1 MQIKNSLLITLGHN
15 SSAILVYDN
24 GTKIIGYEQERIDGI
39 KSSSAFPSGAI
50 FKIAE
55 VLGLKYLKTCKVYIS
70 HWFDCEKSGYKFKP
84 SKYMKQ
90 SDMDNLC
97 SFTDE
102 SNITFCD
109 SLDTHH
115 DAHACSA
122 LAFFKY
128 HAHNGF
134 VHKVGEHIKG
144 EDIHVIVA
152 DGFGTNGEVL
162 SIYKTKLDFT
172 SLELVNSVRNYP
184 ASFGLMYQYATSFT
198 GMKENQDEYKYLGY
212 EAHIG
217 EYCNEEEIDRLDH
230 YIESTVEHLKNARLN
245 KNGYTSNGHDLIN
258 FDNLNVVK
266 NWWHSWFEEVLTS
279 SCDTDILFDSFKARV
294 MIAYLIQQS
303 LEISMRHILD
313 EYDIKN
319 CIVVGGV
326 FYNVKLNNKILTHI
340 PGIFCAAP
348 LAGDQGA
355 AIGMF
360 YIDTVNKYPNY
371 DFPFKS
377 LCIGERSLYGI
388 EKFRIPNMKYVL
400 ADSDAKRFDIIKEI
414 ATHISNNGIVNIVSG
429 PMEFG
434 PRALCNTST
443 LMLPTQELVGINN
456 YLNNRNEVMPCAP
469 VMLKRT
475 AEITFDKA
483 ELDRVIGS
491 DNFMIC
497 THDYKTIY
505 SNCMAGVMH
514 KKPLEFVYTG
524 RPQIVSDD
532 SFIGQ
537 ILAKVHD
544 ICGESVLVN
553 TSFNAHGRPIAFETM
568 DIIHNFNYQ
577 TSRIQ
582 SQMTKDLD
590 FFKLYIINIE

>member
-15 SSAILVYDN
+15 SSAIFVYEN
-24 GTKIIGYEQERIDGI
+24 GTKVIGYEQERIDGI
-39 KSSSAFPSGAI
+39 KSSSAFPNGAI

-55 VLGLKYLKTCKVYIS
+55 TIGLNCMKNCKVYIS
-70 HWFDCEKSGYKFKP
+70 HWFDTPGITTNSFKP
-84 SKYMKQ
+84 NKYMLQ
-90 SDMDNLC
+90 SDMDNLL
-97 SFTDE
+97 SLTDRD
-102 SNITFCD
+102 NITFCT

-115 DAHACSA
+115 DAHAYSA
-122 LAFFKY
+122 LAFFNY
-128 HAHNGF
+128 HVHNDF
-134 VHKVGEHIKG
+134 AERMSKNKVGNEGHI
-144 EDIHVIVA
+144 IVA
-152 DGFGTNGEVL
+152 DGFGNNGEVL
-162 SIYKTKLDFT
+162 SIYKASFN
-172 SLELVNSVRNYP
+172 ELTLVKSVRNYP
-184 ASFGLMYQYATSFT
+184 ASFGLMYQYATSFV
-198 GMKENQDEYKYLGY
+198 GMKENQDEYKFLGY
-212 EAHIG
+212 EAHID
-217 EYCNEEEIDRLDH
+217 EYCNQEEIDRLDH
-230 YIESTVEHLKNARLN
+230 FIESTVVHLKNARLN
-245 KNGYTSNGHDLIN
+245 HDNYISNGRDLIN
-258 FDNLNVVK
+258 FDNLQVVK
-266 NWWHSWFEEVLTS
+266 NWWWSWFEEVITCS
-279 SCDTDILFDSFKARV
+279 SDHGLEFDEFKARV

-303 LEISMRHILD
+303 LEISMTHILD

-340 PGIFCAAP
+340 PGIFCAMP

-360 YIDTVNKYPNY
+360 YRETLKKNPYY
-371 DFPFKS
+371 EFPFKS
-377 LCIGERSLYGI
+377 LCIGERKLYGI
-388 EKFRIPNMKYVL
+388 EKMKIPNMKYVFV
-400 ADSDAKRFDIIKEI
+400 DSDAKRFDVIKEI
-414 ATHISNNGIVNIVSG
+414 ATHIANNGIVNLVSG

-443 LMLPTQELVGINN
+443 LMLPTQELVGVNN

-475 AEITFDKA
+475 ANIVFDEH

-497 THDYKTIY
+497 THDYKMMHTE
-505 SNCMAGVMH
+505 NVAGVMH
-514 KKPLEFVYTG
+514 KKPLENTYTG

-537 ILAKVHD
+537 IIDKVHD
-544 ICGESVLVN
+544 ICGESILVN

-577 TSRIQ
+577 SSRIK
-582 SQMTKDLD
+582 SMNHKDLD
-590 FFKLYIINIE
+590 FFKLYIIDIE